1 MIPANVPIQ
10 RPPDAR
16 LLVVDSGGQIRDMLR
31 SSFPTLLRL
40 GDIVVAND
48 AATMPASI
56 FGVHKRTGRSIEVR
70 LAGSE
75 SIFHEDVR
83 QFTAV
88 VFGEG
93 NYRTP
98 TERRPSPPELRPGDT
113 LHLGS
118 LTATILQLLSHP
130 RFVLIRFEGTS
141 ASIWE
146 GLARH
151 GRPIQYSHIPTTLTV
166 WDTWTPI
173 AGPPVAFEPPSA
185 GYALD
190 WRTLD
195 AIHRRGVH
203 FATITHAAGI
213 SSTGDAELDA
223 RLPFDEPYRIT
234 ESAARL
240 IRLARATG
248 GRLIAIG
255 TTVVRALE
263 HAVSIHGSLR
273 ETTGMA
279 TNRIGTATELHIVDA
294 ILSGTHEPG
303 TSHHQLLSAF
313 VDQRTL
319 AKMDQIL
326 QQHAYR
332 THEFGDSVFVEKFR
346 NRERWTE
353 PVEFWAAK
361 SRPQRQVRRCRN
373 VLRSGPFRR
382 F

>member
-1 MIPANVPIQ
+1 MIPASVPTQ

-16 LLVVDSGGQIRDMLR
+16 LLVVDSGGKIRDMLR
-31 SSFPTLLRL
+31 ASFPTLLRS

-48 AATMPASI
+48 AATLPASI
-56 FGVHKRTGRSIEVR
+56 SGVHQRTGRSIEVR

-75 SIFHEDVR
+75 SVFHEDVR
-83 QFTAV
+83 QFSAV

-93 NYRTP
+93 SYRTP
-98 TERRPSPPELRPGDT
+98 TELRPSPPELCPGDT
-113 LHLGS
+113 LQLGP
-118 LTATILQLLSHP
+118 LTATVLQLLGHA
-130 RFVLIRFEGTS
+130 RFVMIRFEG
-141 ASIWE
+141 ANGSIWE

-151 GRPIQYSHIPTTLTV
+151 GRPIQYAHIPTPLAV

-173 AGPPVAFEPPSA
+173 AGLPVAFEPPSA
-185 GYALD
+185 GFALD

-203 FATITHAAGI
+203 FTTITHAAGI
-213 SSTGDAELDA
+213 SSTGDVELDT

-234 ESAARL
+234 ESSARS
-240 IRLARATG
+240 IGLARATG

-263 HAVSIHGSLR
+263 HSVSVHGSVC

-279 TNRIGTATELHIVDA
+279 VNKIGPTTELRVVDA
-294 ILSGTHEPG
+294 ILSGTHESG
-303 TSHHQLLSAF
+303 TSHHKLLSAF

-326 QQHAYR
+326 QRYAYR
-332 THEFGDSVFVEKFR
+332 THEFGDSVFVEKSGDHAAWRDPAVFV
-346 NRERWTE
+346 TE
-353 PVEFWAAK
+353 
-361 SRPQRQVRRCRN
+361 CRHADLSTKAIS
-373 VLRSGPFRR
+373 V
-382 F
+382 